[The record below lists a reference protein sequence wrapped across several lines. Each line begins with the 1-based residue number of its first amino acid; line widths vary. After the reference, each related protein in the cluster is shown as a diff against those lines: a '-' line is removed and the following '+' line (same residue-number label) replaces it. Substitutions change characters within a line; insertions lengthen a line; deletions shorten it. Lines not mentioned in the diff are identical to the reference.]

1 MVRGA
6 LLAGIAHFASPAA
19 GSALK
24 LALEA
29 SAVAVTSLIAGWLG
43 SALLL
48 LFLTL
53 VTFATA
59 GTLGAALPSLARDVA
74 IGTLA
79 VLAGHRVRYVIAA
92 VRPPSS

>member
-1 MVRGA
+1 MVIGLLGA
-6 LLAGIAHFASPAA
+6 LLAGSAHFAPLAA
-19 GSALK
+19 LSALK

-29 SAVAVTSLIAGWLG
+29 SAVAVTGLIAGWLG

-59 GTLGAALPSLARDVA
+59 GTLGAALLSLGRDVA
-74 IGTLA
+74 IGTLS
-79 VLAGHRVRYVIAA
+79 VLIGRR
-92 VRPPSS
+92 